1 MPYRLASEV
10 NSCDSPLSQDMPP
23 LRIFLTGNPGCG
35 KTTVI
40 REVSDILA
48 SRGMRI
54 GGIVSSEIR
63 REGIRIGFS
72 LEDLLTHETGILAH
86 ADQKAGPRVGKY
98 GVNLADLQRVGV
110 TAVQR
115 AVAEADVVII
125 DELGPMELHSIPFT
139 KSVELALRSP
149 KIFLGTIHKHV
160 SHPLVTAVKSTP
172 ENRIIEVNLENRA
185 QLPNRIAEQIIDDT

>member
-1 MPYRLASEV
+1 MPSHK
-10 NSCDSPLSQDMPP
+10 
-23 LRIFLTGNPGCG
+23 IFLTGNPGCG

-40 REVSDILA
+40 RKVSDILGN
-48 SRGMRI
+48 RGMRI

-98 GVNLADLQRVGV
+98 GVNLVDLQRVGV
-110 TAVQR
+110 TALQR
-115 AVAEADVVII
+115 AIAEADVVII
-125 DELGPMELHSIPFT
+125 DELGPMELHSVPFT

-149 KIFLGTIHKHV
+149 KILLGTIHKHA
-160 SHPLVTAVKSTP
+160 SHPLVTAVKSAP
-172 ENRIIEVNLENRA
+172 EHHIIEVTSENRA
-185 QLPNRIAEQIIDDT
+185 ELPKRIAEQIIGDT